1 MISRNRLFVIF
12 SFFFFALL
20 ILLARLGFIQIF
32 EASNYL
38 SLAQNQ
44 YHKIIEM
51 QPVRGRILDA
61 KGKELALD
69 VRLDSLYAV
78 SKDVKNKEAVATSLA
93 KILGKDRQGILRHLK
108 KEKSFVWIAR
118 KISPAKV
125 EAIKKLKVDGLEFVK
140 ESQRVYPKGETA
152 CQLIG
157 FTGIDNDGLEGI
169 ELQYNSYLKGVPG
182 WRLAQKDAKQRELI
196 SKQLEVT
203 SPVDGYHVHL
213 TIDEVIQ
220 SLTQRILSET
230 CKKYNAKGGSV
241 IVLEP
246 KTGNILAMAMYPVYD
261 LNESKKSTPE
271 SRRNRAITD
280 IFEPGSVFK
289 GITLASILEN
299 KVFNLNEKF
308 NCENGSWA
316 VAGKVLHDHHG
327 SGVLSFREVIEKSS
341 NIGTVKGAMRLGGD
355 RLYKT
360 IKAFGFGQRTGI
372 PLVGEVSGIVPHP
385 KNWSRSSI
393 INIPIGQGVAV
404 TPMQLAC
411 AMGAIANDGVLMKP
425 RIIDFID
432 DEEGKVKEV
441 YPITP
446 LRQVISKE
454 AAIQTRTV
462 LEGVVSRGTG
472 KKAKVPGFRAAGKT
486 GTAQKILPNG
496 TYSHDHFF
504 ASFVGFV
511 PYDEPKLVITVS
523 LDEPHPIIFGGETA
537 APAFSKIASEILGY
551 WEISQTELPEE
562 VTKSKG
568 KKKKAGARS

>member
-393 INIPIGQGVAV
+393 INIPIGHGVAV

>member
-1 MISRNRLFVIF
+1 M
-12 SFFFFALL
+12 
-20 ILLARLGFIQIF
+20 
-32 EASNYL
+32 
-38 SLAQNQ
+38 
-44 YHKIIEM
+44 
-51 QPVRGRILDA
+51 DA

-78 SKDVKNKEAVATSLA
+78 SKDVKNKETVATSLA

-446 LRQVISKE
+446 VRQVISKE

-537 APAFSKIASEILGY
+537 ALAFSKIASEILGY